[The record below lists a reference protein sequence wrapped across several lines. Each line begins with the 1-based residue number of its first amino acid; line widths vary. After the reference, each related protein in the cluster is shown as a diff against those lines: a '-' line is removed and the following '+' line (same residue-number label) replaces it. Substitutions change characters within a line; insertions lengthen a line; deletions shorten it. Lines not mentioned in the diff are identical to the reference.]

1 MHIEYLFISAVGF
14 FKDFSD
20 IHWGISRFLCGNLG
34 NESWQEDASGRE
46 KAVNFQCGTRVW

>member
-1 MHIEYLFISAVGF
+1 MHRVSVYLGKS
-14 FKDFSD
+14 DFSD

-34 NESWQEDASGRE
+34 NESWQKDAGERK